1 LVKAADMMIARRA
14 DTRARADFATWKMI
28 AKLNGASSLPAN
40 AQKFLASY
48 KDLLKEMNEAD
59 ASEATIR
66 LMYAA
71 YYKEMG
77 GVGTPPEIRS
87 APPEPVTDNVTAFRR
102 PAGRPKTPLR
112 PIFNFGG
119 QGQKPQLPVA
129 LIFTCL
135 VIVYVG
141 IRYFWR

>member
-28 AKLNGASSLPAN
+28 AKLNGASSLPAS

-48 KDLLKEMNEAD
+48 KDLLKEMSEAD
-59 ASEATIR
+59 ATEATIR
-66 LMYAA
+66 LMYVA

-77 GVGTPPEIRS
+77 GVGTPPEIRA
-87 APPEPVTDNVTAFRR
+87 APTEPVSDNVTAFRR
-102 PAGRPKTPLR
+102 PAARAKTSLR
-112 PIFNFGG
+112 LGFNFGQ
-119 QGQKPQLPVA
+119 QGQKPRLPVA
-129 LIFTCL
+129 LIFICL

>member
-1 LVKAADMMIARRA
+1 MMIARRA

-48 KDLLKEMNEAD
+48 KDLLKEMGEAN

-66 LMYAA
+66 LMYAV

-87 APPEPVTDNVTAFRR
+87 APTESVSDNVTAFRR
-102 PAGRPKTPLR
+102 PPARPKTPLR
-112 PIFNFGG
+112 PTFNFS
-119 QGQKPQLPVA
+119 QGQRPQLPVA
-129 LIFTCL
+129 LIFACL
-135 VIVYVG
+135 VVVYVG

>member
-1 LVKAADMMIARRA
+1 MMIARRA

-48 KDLLKEMNEAD
+48 KDLLKEMSEAD
-59 ASEATIR
+59 ATEATIR
-66 LMYAA
+66 LMYAS

-77 GVGTPPEIRS
+77 GVGTPPEVRP
-87 APPEPVTDNVTAFRR
+87 APTEPVADNVTAFRR
-102 PAGRPKTPLR
+102 PAPRPKTAMR
-112 PIFNFGG
+112 ANFNFGG

-129 LIFTCL
+129 LIFACL

-141 IRYFWR
+141 IRLLWR

>member
-1 LVKAADMMIARRA
+1 
-14 DTRARADFATWKMI
+14 MI

-48 KDLLKEMNEAD
+48 KDLLKEMSEAD

-66 LMYAA
+66 LMYVAS
-71 YYKEMG
+71 YKEMG
-77 GVGTPPEIRS
+77 GVGTAPEIRS
-87 APPEPVTDNVTAFRR
+87 APAESVTDNVTVFRR
-102 PAGRPKTPLR
+102 PAARPKTSLR
-112 PIFNFGG
+112 PTFNFGQ
-119 QGQKPQLPVA
+119 QGQRPQLPVA

-141 IRYFWR
+141 IRLYWR

>member
-1 LVKAADMMIARRA
+1 MMIARRA

-48 KDLLKEMNEAD
+48 KELLKEMNEAD

-66 LMYAA
+66 LMYGA

-87 APPEPVTDNVTAFRR
+87 TPTEPVTDNVTAFRR

-112 PIFNFGG
+112 ALRPKFNFGAPG
-119 QGQKPQLPVA
+119 QRPQLPVA

-141 IRYFWR
+141 IRYYWR